1 MKILELHLRNIAS
14 IERADIN
21 FEELRD
27 AQNGQQVP
35 LFLISGDTGAGK
47 SVLLDGIA
55 MALYK
60 RTPRTVSVASKNN
73 NIFANSSGESVNVTS
88 IEQYTRIGISE
99 KDECYSELL
108 FEGNDGLRYTAKLA
122 LGITKSRKKDADG
135 NYIRKYKELEW
146 TLTQGDQMWDKDKD
160 ITPIIEKK
168 AIGLTFDQFTR
179 MVMLAQGQFAAFLC
193 GGKEERTTILEQL
206 TNTELFSQY
215 GEAISRIFK
224 NAKKTHEF
232 EEDKLKDAL
241 KDAGTIDAEECK
253 RQISEAEKQKTELD
267 AKIGEINHQI
277 KWTESVLNA
286 QKELQQAQQ
295 ALQLLK
301 QQTESEEYKAKDQLV
316 KDWEATDEVRHQRQQ
331 MKDQLH
337 EQNRQR
343 LQTENHQQ
351 QYGALFADLEWHR
364 QQQQLQEQHF
374 KEEES
379 WLGERKNQDGLYTEA
394 KTIDVKLGQALKMK
408 SDMEALQQNIKSQE
422 ALLPDLQEK
431 LAKAQAEQQQSLQQV
446 QNKDK
451 EINKL
456 QTERN
461 ALKLEEVNEKLNT
474 LHQRKTKT
482 ETMLTEIGELRKVVD
497 QVDDLGKKVQEDEK
511 ILPELL
517 HKVNAAQEKYRLAAE
532 NADKALSRLNDMQA
546 SMDEKL
552 TMLRSRL
559 SEMENCPLCGQQVNH
574 LHLEHFDFQGLI
586 DPLKKE
592 QDAAVAA
599 RALAQKEWD
608 TAQKAHTECHTRLQ
622 GYQGLLADLNVKKTQ
637 YIQTIKAKAQEVG
650 IAYSAMLAK
659 DVQAKVTEWQEQE
672 DELKLSQ
679 HKAETLQRQINALL
693 HEKSSL
699 EIVRKEKDEA
709 FNSVQ
714 NDLTGK
720 STEISNHKTQLANQ
734 QHEQQGLL
742 SELSRALEA
751 FYPDWQSDLAGVRSR
766 LQQESVEYLQRKNA
780 LEKEQGEWTSMQEK
794 IQRMSTTQSSILQD
808 FPEWQISIAAR
819 KGELDDAE
827 PEWNTLRSACRS
839 LQDAM
844 HRTTKEIADLQQVLN
859 RYYASHNSSEALLDA
874 LMNKKPE
881 VEAARESIQKM
892 NLEMTLH
899 KDRQER
905 AKAILSESLHALK
918 IVSENEISNLD
929 ELQEQKR
936 VLENQRDAAIQ
947 KETTARNLIGQ
958 FETYQGKLQQQKE
971 NVEKARVRFNHW
983 NVLNNY
989 FGGARFRTLVQTYIL
1004 RPLLN
1009 NANIYLSKITDRY
1022 TLTCSEE
1029 NEQLSIFVLD
1039 RYYKDEVRSVTV
1051 LSGGERFMVSLALS
1065 LALSSLNRPDLNV
1078 NILFIDE
1085 GFGTLDEKSLDS
1097 VMQTLETLQ
1106 EIAGQQNRRV
1116 GIISHREEL
1125 IERIPVQ
1132 INVLKKGA
1140 GRSVVKI
1147 VQA

>member
-193 GGKEERTTILEQL
+193 GGKEERTRILEQL

-224 NAKKTHEF
+224 KVKEDFKIEEAK
-232 EEDKLKDAL
+232 
-241 KDAGTIDAEECK
+241 
-253 RQISEAEKQKTELD
+253 
-267 AKIGEINHQI
+267 
-277 KWTESVLNA
+277 LNDA
-286 QKELQQAQQ
+286 QKEAGAIDIEECNRQMTAAASKRKELDSQIEQLSEQIKNTENIGKATIEQQQAEQRIQQ
-295 ALQLLK
+295 L
-301 QQTESEEYKAKDQLV
+301 TEVRNSEEYKAKEQLV
-316 KDWEATDEVRHQRQQ
+316 KDWDATDEVRHQRQS
-331 MKDQLH
+331 MKEKLTEWQ
-337 EQNRQR
+337 RQQAQ
-343 LQTENHQQ
+343 QTQCQQ
-351 QYGALFADLEWHR
+351 QFMILKADLEWQNK
-364 QQQQLQEQHF
+364 QQLLQEQQL
-374 KEEES
+374 EENKS
-379 WLGERKNQDGLYTEA
+379 WLSARAHRDTLYAEA
-394 KTIDVKLGQALKMK
+394 KTTNLKLENAVKNMAEINQLHT
-408 SDMEALQQNIKSQE
+408 SIQQE
-422 ALLPDLQEK
+422 RETLPVLQEQLK
-431 LAKAQAEQQQSLQQV
+431 QAEKEQGDANQSIL
-446 QNKDK
+446 DK
-451 EINKL
+451 KSEISKL
-456 QTERN
+456 QTERE
-461 ALKLEEVNEKLNT
+461 ALKLEETNNQLAELQKQKSQAELMLKDIAALKDVVGQRDLLEK
-474 LHQRKTKT
+474 
-482 ETMLTEIGELRKVVD
+482 EIEKGEKRLI
-497 QVDDLGKKVQEDEK
+497 EW
-511 ILPELL
+511 
-517 HKVNAAQEKYRLAAE
+517 QEKMKIAFDAWQKASK
-532 NADKALSRLNDMQA
+532 NADDSLKRLSLMQS

-559 SEMENCPLCGQQVNH
+559 TEMENCPLCGQQINH

-586 DPLKKE
+586 NPLKKE
-592 QDAAVAA
+592 QEEAVKV
-599 RALAQKEWD
+599 RDEAQKEYD
-608 TAQKAHTECHTRLQ
+608 E
-622 GYQGLLADLNVKKTQ
+622 VKKSHTACQIQWENNKTQ
-637 YIQTIKAKAQEVG
+637 FGELEKKKNQSIIVLKEKAKELEV
-650 IAYSAMLAK
+650 AYSQTLEQDVKAK
-659 DVQAKVTEWQEQE
+659 MAEWIDQEKLLNERQKQAE
-672 DELKLSQ
+672 ELQKGIN
-679 HKAETLQRQINALL
+679 TLQAQLFSLEKIGKEKDKAFNDCHGNLKMKENDIQNKSKHLEQKTAEKNALL
-693 HEKSSL
+693 
-699 EIVRKEKDEA
+699 
-709 FNSVQ
+709 
-714 NDLTGK
+714 T
-720 STEISNHKTQLANQ
+720 
-734 QHEQQGLL
+734 
-742 SELSRALEA
+742 ELSQILDAH
-751 FYPDWQSDLAGVRSR
+751 YPDWPANVSMV
-766 LQQESVEYLQRKNA
+766 QEQLKQEAEEYLQRK
-780 LEKEQGEWTSMQEK
+780 LEAEREERHLSSAKER
-794 IQRMSTTQSSILQD
+794 INRMTAAQLSVLKG
-808 FPEWQISIAAR
+808 FPEWNVSISANPCD
-819 KGELDDAE
+819 GVDAE
-827 PEWNTLRSACRS
+827 SEWTNLQSLCKSLRDSMNTTTAEIKHCR
-839 LQDAM
+839 
-844 HRTTKEIADLQQVLN
+844 EFLN
-859 RYYASHNSSEALLDA
+859 DYYQKNNSSEELLDA
-874 LMNKKPE
+874 LMAKKAD
-881 VEAARESIQKM
+881 VEGVRKFINDNNQELNTQ
-892 NLEMTLH
+892 
-899 KDRQER
+899 KDRKSR
-905 AKAILSESLHALK
+905 AEAVISESLKKLQLDNVTDVPQLAEL
-918 IVSENEISNLD
+918 SEKQANLD
-929 ELQEQKR
+929 NERTTFIE
-936 VLENQRDAAIQ
+936 A
-947 KETTARNLIGQ
+947 ETTAKNKIAQ
-958 FETYQGKLQQQKE
+958 YQDNQEKLTQQLATMERTRQ
-971 NVEKARVRFNHW
+971 RFNHW
-983 NVLNNY
+983 KILDGH